1 MTPETITTIAQQA
14 LWVTFLV
21 ALPLLG
27 VALVVGLVVSLIQA
41 ATQLNEMTLSFV
53 PKVLAMGLAGVI
65 AGVIA
70 GPWMLH
76 VMMDFTIRLFQSIPH
91 LLNGG

>member
-1 MTPETITTIAQQA
+1 MTPESITTIAQQA
-14 LWVTFLV
+14 LWVTLLV

-27 VALVVGLVVSLIQA
+27 VALVVGLLVSLIQA

-53 PKVLAMGLAGVI
+53 PKVLAMGLAGVF
-65 AGVIA
+65 A

-76 VMMDFTIRLFQSIPH
+76 VMMDFTIRLFESIPH
-91 LLNGG
+91 LISGG

>member
-1 MTPETITTIAQQA
+1 MTPEAITTIGQQA

-27 VALVVGLVVSLIQA
+27 VALVVGLVVSLFQA

-53 PKVLAMGLAGVI
+53 PKVVAMGLAAVF
-65 AGVIA
+65 A

-76 VMMDFTIRLFQSIPH
+76 VMMDFTVRLFESIPH

>member
-1 MTPETITTIAQQA
+1 MTPETITTLGQQA

-27 VALVVGLVVSLIQA
+27 VALVVGLVVSLFQA

-53 PKVLAMGLAGVI
+53 PKVVAMGLAAVF
-65 AGVIA
+65 A
-70 GPWMLH
+70 GPWMLR
-76 VMMDFTIRLFQSIPH
+76 VMMDFTIRLYQSIPH
-91 LLNGG
+91 LINGG

>member
-53 PKVLAMGLAGVI
+53 PKVLAMGLAGVF
-65 AGVIA
+65 A

-76 VMMDFTIRLFQSIPH
+76 VMMDFTIRLFESIPH
-91 LLNGG
+91 LISGG

>member
-1 MTPETITTIAQQA
+1 MTPESITTLAQQA

-53 PKVLAMGLAGVI
+53 PKVLAMGLAGVL
-65 AGVIA
+65 AW
-70 GPWMLH
+70 PWMLH

>member
-1 MTPETITTIAQQA
+1 MTPETITTLAQQA

-27 VALVVGLVVSLIQA
+27 VALVVGLLVSLIQA

-53 PKVLAMGLAGVI
+53 PKVVAMGLAAVL
-65 AGVIA
+65 A
-70 GPWMLH
+70 GPWMITMLT
-76 VMMDFTIRLFQSIPH
+76 DFIRRLFESIPSMI
-91 LLNGG
+91 G

>member
-1 MTPETITTIAQQA
+1 MTAETITTIAQQA
-14 LWVTFLV
+14 LWVTFLM

-27 VALVVGLVVSLIQA
+27 VALVVGLLVSLIQA

-53 PKVLAMGLAGVI
+53 PKVVAMGLAAV
-65 AGVIA
+65 VA

-91 LLNGG
+91 LISGG